1 MKKTLLFC
9 AFLMGSVFLQAQ
21 ETFIPKHLDSVLQYL
36 HQIHHF
42 NGTVLYAENG
52 KIQYK
57 AALGVEDFRTGK
69 PLNTHSAFNLASV
82 SKQFFAMGIM
92 ILHEQRKLHFDDP
105 IQQYLPELAY
115 PDITIRNLLQHTSGL
130 PEYFDVFNRH
140 REALDTLTNEGLVQL
155 YARVK
160 PPVEFAPG
168 ERWAYCNT
176 NYVLLSTIME
186 RVSATSAAAFLQKNI
201 FTPLQ
206 LKNTYVYHLRMPEV
220 PVNHVVG
227 YREENGVS
235 WLNDLINVDGVT
247 GDGNIYSS
255 VEDLWTWE
263 QSWYTEK
270 LVKKS
275 TLDEALKP
283 AVLKDG
289 KTAPYGFGWGIRKEG
304 ELYQHTGGWNGF
316 VNILCRDTKNTRCLV
331 VLNSNGSGM
340 HIRLMDAIFHRK
352 PYTLPRTTLITNVQV
367 IDGTGIPARAAS
379 VRIMDDQIEAVGK
392 LTPFAG
398 ETVIDGQG
406 KVLAPGFID
415 THSHLAGSTEDYPEA
430 LAALNQGVTT
440 IVSGQ
445 DGYGSWIDSIRA
457 QIQKKPVAIN
467 IATYTGQTALREIA
481 MGGPDQLERSATQSE
496 IDRMKVLL
504 REEMKKGSLGLSTG
518 LEYAGAYFS
527 TWDEVIQLA
536 QVTAEEKGRYI
547 SHLRSEDVALKDAI
561 SEIIE
566 IGRIAKLPVQI
577 SHVKIALKDDWGTA
591 PQILAWLES
600 VRSEGVDITAD
611 CYPYVFW
618 NSTMKVLFPKT
629 DYDNPASAQY
639 AVDHT
644 FDPAQSIVPRFA
656 ANPAYAGK
664 TISEIAAMR
673 KETPAQTLIGLI
685 AEADAYQ
692 AANPDATGI
701 EAILGKSMLEED
713 VANLL
718 AWAHT
723 NICSDGANGGHPR
736 GYGAFTRVLG
746 LYVRDMKIMS
756 LETAIQKM
764 TSLAAAHV
772 GIANRG
778 IVAPGYAADLVLFDP
793 ATVKDNSSVQTPKA
807 LSDGI
812 MKVWVNGG
820 CVYENQQP
828 TKAYPGKFISRK
840 Q

>member
-1 MKKTLLFC
+1 MRIMLLLLLC
-9 AFLMGSVFLQAQ
+9 LLTQVSLSGQG
-21 ETFIPKHLDSVLQYL
+21 TFIPKHLDSVLQYL
-36 HQIHHF
+36 HNIHHF

-57 AALGVEDFRTGK
+57 KALGVEDFRTGK

-82 SKQFFAMGIM
+82 SKQFFAMGIL
-92 ILHEQRKLHFDDP
+92 ILTEQRKLHLDDP
-105 IQQYLPELAY
+105 IQQYLPELPY
-115 PDITIRNLLQHTSGL
+115 PDITIQHLLQHTSGL
-130 PEYFDVFNRH
+130 PEYFDLFTLYK
-140 REALDTLTNEGLVQL
+140 EALDTLTNEGLIQL
-155 YARVK
+155 YADTK
-160 PPVEFAPG
+160 PTLEFAPG

-176 NYVLLSTIME
+176 NYVLISAIIE
-186 RVSATSAAAFLQKNI
+186 RVSGMNAATFMDKNI
-201 FTPLQ
+201 IKPLG
-206 LKNTYVYHLRMPEV
+206 LKDTYIYHLRMPEV
-220 PVNHVVG
+220 PENHVVG
-227 YREENGVS
+227 YKEENGGS
-235 WLNDLINVDGVT
+235 WLHDLINVDGVT
-247 GDGNIYSS
+247 GDGNMYSS

-275 TLDEALKP
+275 TLELALKP
-283 AVLKDG
+283 CILKDG
-289 KTAPYGFGWGIRKEG
+289 KTAPYGFGWGIVKPG
-304 ELYQHTGGWNGF
+304 EMYQHTGGWNGF
-316 VNILCRDTKNTRCLV
+316 ANIICRDVKNKRCLV

-340 HIRLMDAIFHRK
+340 YIPLVQAIFEHK
-352 PYTLPRTTLITNVQV
+352 PYKLPLTTLITNVQV

-379 VRIMDDQIEAVGK
+379 VRILDETIEAVGA
-392 LTPFAG
+392 LNPYPG
-398 ETVIDGQG
+398 EIVVDGQG

-445 DGYGSWIDSIRA
+445 DGYGSWIDSIQVQLAR
-457 QIQKKPVAIN
+457 KPIAIN
-467 IATYTGQTALREIA
+467 IATYTGQTALREMV
-481 MGGPDQLERSATQSE
+481 MGGSDQLERSATQQE
-496 IDRMKVLL
+496 IDQMKVIL
-504 REEMKKGSLGLSTG
+504 RQEMKKGSLGLSTG

-527 TWDEVIQLA
+527 THDEVIQLA
-536 QVTAEEKGRYI
+536 KVTAEEKGRYI
-547 SHLRSEDVALKDAI
+547 SHLRSEDIALKEAI

-566 IGRIAKLPVQI
+566 IGRQAKLPVQI
-577 SHVKIALKDDWGTA
+577 SHFKIALKDDWGTA
-591 PQILAWLES
+591 PQLLAWLES
-600 VRSEGVDITAD
+600 ARTEGIDITAD

-618 NSTMKVLFPKT
+618 NSTLKVLFPKT
-629 DYDNPASAQY
+629 DYNNPVSAQY

-673 KETPAQTLIGLI
+673 QETPAQTLMGLI
-685 AEADAYQ
+685 AEADAYE
-692 AANPDATGI
+692 AAHPDATGI

-713 VANLL
+713 VANIL

-736 GYGAFTRVLG
+736 GYGSFTRVLG
-746 LYVRDMKIMS
+746 MYVREQKIMS

-778 IVAPGYAADLVLFDP
+778 ILAPGYAADLVLFDP
-793 ATVKDNSSVQTPKA
+793 ATVKDNASVQNPRA

-812 MKVWVNGG
+812 LKVWVNGH
-820 CVYENQQP
+820 CVYEDQKA
-828 TKAYPGKFISRK
+828 TKWYPGKFVGRK
-840 Q
+840 E